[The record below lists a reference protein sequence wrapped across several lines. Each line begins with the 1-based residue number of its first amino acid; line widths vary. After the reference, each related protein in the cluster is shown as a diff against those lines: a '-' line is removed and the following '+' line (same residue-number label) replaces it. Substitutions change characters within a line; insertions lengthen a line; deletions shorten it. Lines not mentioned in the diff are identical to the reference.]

1 MDSVALIA
9 IILAVMVVIL
19 LLVVLQL
26 GGTVARQSR
35 ELAAQQETLETES
48 RKRIDKSRSV
58 IMGQVAEHFA
68 PFLPGFRYH
77 FKDARFLGAPIDFL
91 VINGMHE
98 GRTDLE
104 IVLVEVKTG
113 TAGLNTNELAI
124 QRAVQEGRVR
134 FEVLRLGE
142 QGFSSKT

>member
-1 MDSVALIA
+1 MDTMA
-9 IILAVMVVIL
+9 IITITLTVLLVIMIL
-19 LLVVLQL
+19 LVLHLVGKLNQQ
-26 GGTVARQSR
+26 GTL
-35 ELAAQQETLETES
+35 LAAHHDHVENES

-77 FKDARFLGAPIDFL
+77 FKDARFLGAPVDFIVFNGLHDGRDELEL
-91 VINGMHE
+91 VFC
-98 GRTDLE
+98 
-104 IVLVEVKTG
+104 EVKTG
-113 TAGLNTNELAI
+113 KAGLSASESAI

-142 QGFSSKT
+142 QGFTVKG